1 MAPSTW
7 SPSTTEASPAASP
20 RRPQTVA
27 PVTGAARLKNRRGSS
42 AGTPAHQRESVL
54 GASIEAGTT
63 LVGPHLAMSDS
74 SSPRHR
80 VPSWSDDRAAIAER
94 ANAEFSALERDL
106 EFLVE
111 RHREELDL
119 VHPCHRADAINL
131 LHYLALR
138 RHDEHDLQRRLTELG
153 LSSLGRCEPH
163 VMASLVS
170 IHAMLCARDLAL
182 PEGTLD
188 FRAGRAALDV
198 NTDVLFG
205 ARPKGR
211 VPRIMVTLDTS
222 CATDYELVR
231 RLVAS
236 GMDVARINGAHDG
249 PEEWELMASHVRRAS
264 ADTDRRCAVMLDV
277 AGPKLRTGPL
287 EEGPPVT
294 RLRPRRDVRGR
305 AIAPATINFVS
316 LRSQATPGARPTG
329 SAPLIPVSDEWLD
342 RRRVGDEVAFTDARG
357 EARLAR
363 VVQTDRTE
371 GRASA
376 EIWDTTYLETGLE
389 LRARDDV
396 AAVGPLP
403 RVAQYH
409 LLLPGDSVAIVRD
422 GGVSAPWHHGETGV
436 AEVTCTLD
444 AVFSSVRVGERILFD
459 DGKLS
464 GVIEAVGSDRFV
476 ARITDTPHRG
486 AKLRAEK
493 GINLPDTDLHAP
505 FLTDADHV
513 VFEFAARH
521 ADMISLSFLRR
532 GGDVDVAREELDRL
546 GANELGI
553 VLKIETQ
560 AGFSNL
566 PDILLHAMRSS
577 SVGVMI
583 ARGDLA
589 VEMGYARM
597 AEVQE
602 EILWLTEA
610 AHLPV
615 VWATEV
621 LDQLAR
627 TGRPSRAEVTD
638 AAMAQRAECVMLNK
652 GAYVV
657 DAVTQLDDILRRMAR
672 HQRKTVP
679 LLRPLR
685 SWAEY

>member
-1 MAPSTW
+1 
-7 SPSTTEASPAASP
+7 
-20 RRPQTVA
+20 
-27 PVTGAARLKNRRGSS
+27 
-42 AGTPAHQRESVL
+42 
-54 GASIEAGTT
+54 
-63 LVGPHLAMSDS
+63 MSES
-74 SSPRHR
+74 SSPRSR
-80 VPSWSDDRAAIAER
+80 VPAWSNNRVAIAER
-94 ANAEFSALERDL
+94 ADVEFSALERAL
-106 EFLVE
+106 ELLVE
-111 RHREELDL
+111 QHREELDL

-138 RHDEHDLQRRLTELG
+138 RHDERDLQRRLTELG
-153 LSSLGRCEPH
+153 LSSLGRSEPH

-170 IHAMLCARDLAL
+170 IHAMLCAKDLAL
-182 PEGTLD
+182 PEGALD

-198 NTDVLFG
+198 NTDALFG
-205 ARPKGR
+205 SRPKGR

-222 CATDYELVR
+222 CAKDFKLVR
-231 RLVAS
+231 RLVAT

-249 PEEWELMASHVRRAS
+249 PEQWEHMAANVRRAS
-264 ADTDRRCAVMLDV
+264 ADTDRRCAVIVDV

-294 RLRPRRDVRGR
+294 RLRPRRDARGQV
-305 AIAPATINFVS
+305 ITPAVFEFVS
-316 LRSQATPGARPTG
+316 LSSQATTRTRKKG
-329 SAPLIPVSDEWLD
+329 SVQHIPVSDDWLN
-342 RRRVGDEVAFTDARG
+342 RRHAGDEVAITDARG
-357 EARLAR
+357 ELQLAR
-363 VVQTDRTE
+363 VIQTDRIE
-371 GRASA
+371 GRARA
-376 EIWDTTYLETGLE
+376 EVLNTTYLETGSQLCVG
-389 LRARDDV
+389 DDV
-396 AAVGPLP
+396 TTIGPLP
-403 RVAQYH
+403 PVAQHHILQPGDRVA
-409 LLLPGDSVAIVRD
+409 VVR
-422 GGVSAPWHHGETGV
+422 GGGTSPPWRHGQPGV
-436 AEVTCTLD
+436 AEIACTLD
-444 AVFSSVRVGERILFD
+444 AVFGSVRVGERILFD

-464 GVIEAVGSDRFV
+464 GVIEAVESDRFV
-476 ARITDTPHRG
+476 ARIVNAPHQG
-486 AKLRAEK
+486 GKLRAEK
-493 GINLPDTDLHAP
+493 GINLPDTDLHTD

-513 VFEFAARH
+513 VLDFAARR
-521 ADMISLSFLRR
+521 ADMIALSFLRR
-532 GGDVDVAREELDRL
+532 SHDVDIAREELARRR
-546 GANELGI
+546 ANHLGI
-553 VLKIETQ
+553 VLKIETN

-577 SVGVMI
+577 TVGVMI
-583 ARGDLA
+583 ARGDLG

-652 GAYVV
+652 GSYVV

>member
-1 MAPSTW
+1 
-7 SPSTTEASPAASP
+7 
-20 RRPQTVA
+20 
-27 PVTGAARLKNRRGSS
+27 
-42 AGTPAHQRESVL
+42 
-54 GASIEAGTT
+54 
-63 LVGPHLAMSDS
+63 MSDS
-74 SSPRHR
+74 SSPQRA
-80 VPSWSDDRAAIAER
+80 PAWSDERRAIAER
-94 ANAEFSALERDL
+94 ADEEFSTLERDL
-106 EFLVE
+106 ESLVE
-111 RHREELDL
+111 QHHEELDL
-119 VHPCHRADAINL
+119 VHPSHRADAINL

-153 LSSLGRCEPH
+153 LSSLGRCEPY

-170 IHAMLCARDLAL
+170 IHSMLCARDLAL
-182 PEGTLD
+182 PEGTLN

-198 NTDVLFG
+198 NTDALFG

-222 CATDYELVR
+222 CATNYELVR

-249 PEEWELMASHVRRAS
+249 PEQWKLMASHVRRAS
-264 ADTDRRCAVMLDV
+264 AETQRRCAVMLDV

-287 EEGPPVT
+287 EEGPPVL

-305 AIAPATINFVS
+305 AIAPATFEFVS
-316 LRSQATPGARPTG
+316 SKSQATDRARPKG
-329 SAPLIPVSDEWLD
+329 SVPLIAVAEEWLE
-342 RRRVGDEVAFTDARG
+342 RRRVGDEGAITDARG
-357 EARLAR
+357 EPRLAR
-363 VVQTDRTE
+363 VVQVDRNK

-376 EIWDTTYLETGLE
+376 EIWDTTYLETGIKLHAHE
-389 LRARDDV
+389 DV
-396 AAVGPLP
+396 TTVGPLP

-422 GGVSAPWHHGETGV
+422 GGVSAPWHHGQPGV
-436 AEVTCTLD
+436 AEITCTFD
-444 AVFSSVRVGERILFD
+444 AVFSSVRAGERILFD

-464 GVIEAVGSDRFV
+464 AGIESVGSDRFI
-476 ARITDTPHRG
+476 ARITRAPHRG

-493 GINLPDTDLHAP
+493 GINLPDTDLHTP
-505 FLTDADHV
+505 FLTESDHV

-532 GGDVDVAREELDRL
+532 GHDVDVAREELNRL
-546 GANELGI
+546 GAHDLGI
-553 VLKIETQ
+553 VLKIETH

-577 SVGVMI
+577 TVGVMI

-652 GAYVV
+652 GPYVV
-657 DAVTQLDDILRRMAR
+657 DAVTELDDILRRMAR